1 MVVFPIF
8 MKKYFM
14 LLDRYVGIN
23 FDALQI
29 CPQFSDFEFTNWDR
43 DSQVGN
49 FMISLLNAV
58 IWFDKQ
64 FPSPIRSQS
73 TIQV

>member
-1 MVVFPIF
+1 M
-8 MKKYFM
+8 KYFV

-29 CPQFSDFEFTNWDR
+29 CPQFSNFEFTNWDR

-49 FMISLLNAV
+49 FNDIFAYAV
-58 IWFDKQ
+58 IYVNKTFLRQD
-64 FPSPIRSQS
+64 
-73 TIQV
+73 